1 LLSFLRGYLLKA
13 IPMAFTT
20 ICNTGA
26 VSEGGMGLFH
36 AGKKSVLLVWPT
48 GGELKAYRGRCPH
61 ADMPLSEATFNGKTV
76 TCLHHQWG
84 FDSTSGKCVTHLVPN
99 ALHPYA
105 LRVEG
110 DEIQVDVG
118 AIKPARAGATAQN
131 AQS

>member
-1 LLSFLRGYLLKA
+1 
-13 IPMAFTT
+13 MAFTS
-20 ICNTGA
+20 ICHTSA
-26 VSEGGMGLFH
+26 VSEGSMGLFH
-36 AGKKSVLLVWPT
+36 AGRKSVLLVWPA

-61 ADMPLSEATFNGKTV
+61 ADMPLSDAAFDGRTV

-84 FDSTSGKCVTHLVPN
+84 FDCASGKCVTHLVRN

-118 AIKPARAGATAQN
+118 PTKAAR
-131 AQS
+131 SPE